1 MKIQVELN
9 LEDVFEDAVYNE
21 ATLKEEFTSSVRLAV
36 VRELKEKFKDELMR
50 EICNPISEKIEEI
63 VRESMSDLIENA
75 SEKKYRFRIDYMD
88 DELTVDEFIRGRMKK
103 VIDRGIESMIESR
116 AKSFVDELRKRYDM
130 AFATFIVNNMRKQNM
145 LKDEKIAELL
155 KDNPDER

>member
-1 MKIQVELN
+1 MC
-9 LEDVFEDAVYNE
+9 NE

-36 VRELKEKFKDELMR
+36 VRELKEKFKNELMR

-63 VRESMSDLIENA
+63 ARESMSDLIENA
-75 SEKKYRFRIDYMD
+75 GEKKYRFRIDYMD

-130 AFATFIVNNMRKQNM
+130 AFATFIVDNMRKQNM